1 MEKVPKSMMI
11 GPYGPTTGGRAARL
25 PEECQRNLMTLSPS
39 EVLLIPDDPTQPS
52 SGRGYLHDIQ
62 MLVHSFSRRKN
73 LQKFST
79 WKTEH
84 PETGEKVLAV
94 AIRRAKK

>member
-11 GPYGPTTGGRAARL
+11 GPYGPTAGGRAARL
-25 PEECQRNLMTLSPS
+25 PEECQRNLMTLSQS
-39 EVLLIPDDPTQPS
+39 EVLLVPDDPSQPS
-52 SGRGYLHDIQ
+52 SGRGYLHDMQ
-62 MLVHSFSRRKN
+62 MLVHSFARRKN

-84 PETGEKVLAV
+84 PVTGEKVLA
-94 AIRRAKK
+94 IQLRGTKK

>member
-11 GPYGPTTGGRAARL
+11 GPYGPTAGGRTARL
-25 PEECQRNLMTLSPS
+25 TEECQRNLMTLSQS
-39 EVLLIPDDPTQPS
+39 EVLLIPEDPTQPS

-94 AIRRAKK
+94 AIRRTKK